1 MNPTAKTIERR
12 IKTMTE
18 RLAFCQ
24 EHGQQDDSLEQE
36 IAALKD
42 QLRAMHGMAGAERR
56 SHRPGGV
63 DRDERIG
70 EG

>member
-1 MNPTAKTIERR
+1 
-12 IKTMTE
+12 MTE

-24 EHGQQDDSLEQE
+24 DHGQQEEALEQE

-56 SHRPGGV
+56 SPSHRHK
-63 DRDERIG
+63 E
-70 EG
+70 